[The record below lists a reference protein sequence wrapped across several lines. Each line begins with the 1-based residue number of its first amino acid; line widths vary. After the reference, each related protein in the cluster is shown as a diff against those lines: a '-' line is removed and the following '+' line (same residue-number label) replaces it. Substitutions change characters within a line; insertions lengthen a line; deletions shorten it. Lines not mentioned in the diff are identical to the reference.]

1 MAIVDMPVPSDAR
14 YDFVPTASIIA
25 FVFIGIFILISL
37 IGRCLALNQSTIRS
51 AHSSDLMIYRAPPKP
66 NAPQTKLRVVPDMHY
81 GPNNNREQRAP
92 FDDPTASVPVQRGPK
107 NL

>member
-1 MAIVDMPVPSDAR
+1 MTLPSEAR

-25 FVFIGIFILISL
+25 FVFIGVFILISL

-51 AHSSDLMIYRAPPKP
+51 AQSLDLVIYRAPPKVNP
-66 NAPQTKLRVVPDMHY
+66 PQQKLRPFTDMQY
-81 GPNNNREQRAP
+81 GLNNNREQQKT
-92 FDDPTASVPVQRGPK
+92 FDDPVTPVPVQRGPK

>member
-1 MAIVDMPVPSDAR
+1 MTLPSDGI

-25 FVFIGIFILISL
+25 FVFIGIFILFSL

-66 NAPQTKLRVVPDMHY
+66 NPQQQKNRPLPDNQY

-92 FDDPTASVPVQRGPK
+92 FDDPAAAVPVQRGPK

>member
-1 MAIVDMPVPSDAR
+1 MTLPSEAR

-25 FVFIGIFILISL
+25 LVFICVFILISL

-51 AHSSDLMIYRAPPKP
+51 AQSLDLVIYRAPPKANP
-66 NAPQTKLRVVPDMHY
+66 PQQKPRSSADMQY
-81 GPNNNREQRAP
+81 GRDNNREQRKS
-92 FDDPTASVPVQRGPK
+92 FDDPVTPVPVQRGPK